1 MKVSNILATFGPMKK
16 TLALLFAFCL
26 AAGAFAQTQPI
37 RAFSHRG
44 GRLERDENTLIAFQ
58 ESWDAGYTGFE
69 TDIRRTA
76 DGVLYLTHD
85 CTLERT
91 TNGSGIFERKTSA
104 EIDQLVTKKGNK
116 MLRFDDFIAFLQ
128 DKDNIYVE
136 FELKT
141 KPDSLYTQELVE
153 EVAERVYQAAKS
165 IRTKNSLL
173 RFTSS
178 DLRGLRYLKKAHPE
192 IKSKGPESELLIIF
206 NSGVTDKCIDVC
218 KREDIWVMG
227 CKTPGTT
234 SDMVKKAHKEGMIVS
249 LWPTHKIE
257 DFMLAAYLGADAMC
271 TDIPVETKNW
281 VEKNAPWMNVTY

>member
-1 MKVSNILATFGPMKK
+1 MKRIATLIF
-16 TLALLFAFCL
+16 ALCL
-26 AAGAFAQTQPI
+26 TAGAFAQTQTI

-44 GRLERDENTLIAFQ
+44 GRLERDENTAKAFQ
-58 ESWDAGYTGFE
+58 DSWDAGYTGFE

-104 EIDQLVTKKGNK
+104 EIEQLRTKQGNK
-116 MLRFDDFIAFLQ
+116 MMRFDDFIAFLQ
-128 DKDNIYVE
+128 DKDNLYVE

-141 KPDSLYTQELVE
+141 RPDSLYTQELVE

-165 IRTKNSLL
+165 IRTKNSVL

-178 DLRGLRYLKKAHPE
+178 DIRGLRYLKKAHPE

-206 NSGVTDKCIDVC
+206 GTGVTDETIATC

-227 CKTPGTT
+227 CKTDGTT
-234 SDMVKKAHKEGMIVS
+234 RKMVQKAHKEGMIVS
-249 LWPTHKIE
+249 LWPTQKIE
-257 DFMLAAYLGADAMC
+257 DFMLAAYLGSDAMC
-271 TDIPVETKNW
+271 TDIPFTMKPW
-281 VEKNAPWMNVTY
+281 LEKNAPWLNVIY

>member
-1 MKVSNILATFGPMKK
+1 MKK
-16 TLALLFAFCL
+16 FIVSVFALCL
-26 AAGAFAQTQPI
+26 VAGAYAQTQPI

-76 DGVLYLTHD
+76 DGVLYMTHD

-104 EIDQLVTKKGNK
+104 EIEQLRTKKGNK
-116 MLRFDDFIAFLQ
+116 MLKFDDFIEFLQ
-128 DKDNIYVE
+128 DKDNLYVE

-165 IRTKNSLL
+165 IRTKNSIL

-178 DLRGLRYLKKAHPE
+178 DIRGLRYLKKAHPE
-192 IKSKGPESELLIIF
+192 IISKGPKSELLIIF
-206 NSGVTDKCIDVC
+206 NSGVTEKVIETC
-218 KREDIWVMG
+218 KEEDIWVVG
-227 CKTPGTT
+227 CMTPKTTR
-234 SDMVKKAHKEGMIVS
+234 DMVAKAHKEGIIVS
-249 LWPTHKIE
+249 LWPTQKIE
-257 DFMLAAYLGADAMC
+257 DFMLAAYLGSDCMC
-271 TDIPVETKNW
+271 TDIPVETMRW
-281 VEKNAPWMNVTY
+281 VKENAPWMNVTY

>member
-1 MKVSNILATFGPMKK
+1 MKRILILTF
-16 TLALLFAFCL
+16 ALGL
-26 AAGAFAQTQPI
+26 AAGAYAQTQTI

-44 GRLERDENTLIAFQ
+44 GRLERDENTATAFQ
-58 ESWDAGYTGFE
+58 DSWDAGYTGFE

-85 CTLERT
+85 STLERT
-91 TNGSGIFERKTSA
+91 TNGTGIFEHKTSA
-104 EIDQLVTKKGNK
+104 EIEQLRTKQGNR
-116 MLRFDDFIAFLQ
+116 MMRFDDFIDFLQ
-128 DKDNIYVE
+128 DKDNLYVE

-141 KPDSLYTQELVE
+141 KPVELYPQELVE

-178 DLRGLRYLKKAHPE
+178 DLRGLRYLKNAHPE
-192 IKSKGPESELLIIF
+192 LKTKGPESNLLIIF
-206 NSGVTDKCIDVC
+206 SKGVTDETIEIC

-227 CKTPGTT
+227 CKTEGTT
-234 SDMVKKAHKEGMIVS
+234 RAMVEKAHKEGMIVS

-257 DFMLAAYLGADAMC
+257 DFMLAAYLGSDAMC
-271 TDIPVETKNW
+271 TDIPFTMKPW
-281 VEKNAPWMNVTY
+281 LEKNAPWLKVIY

>member
-1 MKVSNILATFGPMKK
+1 MKRILILTF
-16 TLALLFAFCL
+16 ALGL
-26 AAGAFAQTQPI
+26 AAGAYAQTQTI

-44 GRLERDENTLIAFQ
+44 GRLERDENTATAFQ
-58 ESWDAGYTGFE
+58 DSWDAGYTGFE

-85 CTLERT
+85 STLERT
-91 TNGSGIFERKTSA
+91 TNGTGIFEHKTSA
-104 EIDQLVTKKGNK
+104 EIEQLRTKQGNK
-116 MLRFDDFIAFLQ
+116 MMRFDDFIDFLQ
-128 DKDNIYVE
+128 DKDNLYVE

-141 KPDSLYTQELVE
+141 KPVELYPQELVE

-178 DLRGLRYLKKAHPE
+178 DLRGLRYLKNAHPE
-192 IKSKGPESELLIIF
+192 LKTKGPESNLLIIF
-206 NSGVTDKCIDVC
+206 SKGVTDETIEIC

-227 CKTPGTT
+227 CKTEGTT
-234 SDMVKKAHKEGMIVS
+234 RAMVEKAHKEGMIVS

-257 DFMLAAYLGADAMC
+257 DFMLAAYLGSDAMC
-271 TDIPVETKNW
+271 TDIPFTMKPW
-281 VEKNAPWMNVTY
+281 LEKNAPWLKVIY